1 VPRPESPSLNE
12 PRVDAIRDQEGVGAG
27 VVVIDVDG
35 VPVGFGVPAVVVA
48 GVGGVVFEEVGTSV
62 GETVVGRA
70 VGSFVG
76 SRGDGVLVLVSITGV
91 PPDGMVATLGGGRSH
106 R

>member
-1 VPRPESPSLNE
+1 M
-12 PRVDAIRDQEGVGAG
+12 
-27 VVVIDVDG
+27 DG

-48 GVGGVVFEEVGTSV
+48 GAGGVVGGVAVGTWF

-76 SRGDGVLVLVSITGV
+76 S
-91 PPDGMVATLGGGRSH
+91 
-106 R
+106 